1 MENWREGTRTGHTH
15 EPNDVTVQLDGLGRQ
30 LSELP
35 VEPSSPEP
43 SDGPVFVD
51 ETGRRSKTYR
61 RVGWVLATI
70 CAVYAVTLV
79 VAVLGGNSAA
89 PWLPLSGQDEKHA
102 EEVEVRPAPSDDVMS
117 RSPGSTPGAS
127 ASDSGSASATPSDGA
142 SASAPAAPGSS
153 ASASAS
159 VRPPRE
165 STSSAPAVPGHSAS
179 TAPAGEPTVSTSPEP
194 PVEESPPTSP
204 DPSESPV
211 QPQEGTQ

>member
-1 MENWREGTRTGHTH
+1 MQNWREGTRTGHTH

-35 VEPSSPEP
+35 FEFIPPDPSE
-43 SDGPVFVD
+43 GPVFVD
-51 ETGRRSKTYR
+51 ESGRRSKTYR
-61 RVGWVLATI
+61 RAGWVLATI

-79 VAVLGGNSAA
+79 VSVLGGSSTA
-89 PWLPLSGQDEKHA
+89 PWLPLSGQEERRS
-102 EEVEVRPAPSDDVMS
+102 EEVEVRPAPSDDVVPA
-117 RSPGSTPGAS
+117 SPAAMPSPSAPAPGTAVLS
-127 ASDSGSASATPSDGA
+127 PSDGA
-142 SASAPAAPGSS
+142 SASGPARPGAS

-159 VRPPRE
+159 SKPPRD
-165 STSSAPAVPGHSAS
+165 TASSEPAPDNPVPDQ
-179 TAPAGEPTVSTSPEP
+179 PTVEPSPSVPPEP